1 MSQVGLKTWCIKK
14 AWSRNNKGIKTK
26 TVSLMIILC
35 KVSRRQ
41 WWWIIKLKWLHRRFK
56 CLMRPNLHSLPQVVH
71 HLRTMT
77 MAVHLMNFSNVR
89 LTKSK
94 NWALKTNKR
103 LTACTIIWSRNRERQ
118 LKNRLIGPAISMP
131 LKADLELVV
140 KEEEVGVDQ
149 VAVTSI
155 EIGLTNTS
163 SRKTK
168 RLNMQRMR
176 KTTRKKLRRHSSPR
190 YARRA

>member
-1 MSQVGLKTWCIKK
+1 
-14 AWSRNNKGIKTK
+14 
-26 TVSLMIILC
+26 
-35 KVSRRQ
+35 
-41 WWWIIKLKWLHRRFK
+41 
-56 CLMRPNLHSLPQVVH
+56 
-71 HLRTMT
+71 
-77 MAVHLMNFSNVR
+77 
-89 LTKSK
+89 
-94 NWALKTNKR
+94 
-103 LTACTIIWSRNRERQ
+103 
-118 LKNRLIGPAISMP
+118 MP

-149 VAVTSI
+149 VAVTLI
-155 EIGLTNTS
+155 GIGLTNTS